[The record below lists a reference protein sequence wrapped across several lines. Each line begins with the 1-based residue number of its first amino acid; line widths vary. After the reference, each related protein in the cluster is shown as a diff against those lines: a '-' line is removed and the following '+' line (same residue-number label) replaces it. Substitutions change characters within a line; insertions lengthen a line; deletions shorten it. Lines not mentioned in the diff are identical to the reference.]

1 MGRTTHNLKI
11 QYYVKQDFSSNF
23 AGDLRRI
30 ERQVEE
36 EYVSNLRT
44 NCWKERSYSKSFS
57 IIICKLLYY
66 LYFNRQ
72 AGANKVDSD

>member
-1 MGRTTHNLKI
+1 MTQLISYISFVHLFFSKYPVGRTTHNLKI

-44 NCWKERSYSKSFS
+44 NCWKERSYSKLHFFLS
-57 IIICKLLYY
+57 
-66 LYFNRQ
+66 
-72 AGANKVDSD
+72 